1 MSNIQQKHLE
11 LINQFNNII
20 DLIKGADTE
29 EKIKMLKELPKLDAD
44 EMMNEFEEE
53 IEEYRE
59 EVEEYYGL
67 ERIHLEDI
75 ADLFDVKFDED
86 FDAIEKISDMIE
98 ENKELDKL
106 KQGIKEI
113 LQTETLST
121 AVENRFYKILNEDEE
136 ESSEE
141 EEEEEESSEEEEE
154 KDEMLNKQMDETSN
168 KIKYIETSK
177 IQKNKKNVVYICN
190 NEDEEDYK
198 DEERKPISIFWN
210 YKDKLINHFMEGHYN
225 NYSIYD
231 FDFFLDFGFMDI
243 VKKIFKWNYGQRIYF
258 YTKTN
263 ADGYFNIWR
272 ETGDVGLN
280 YCINENGYIETTI
293 YNMTLSKNTSLVFDC
308 NYNRKQKKL
317 NDEKNYIDI

>member
-44 EMMNEFEEE
+44 EMMNEFEELE
-53 IEEYRE
+53 EELKEEYKE
-59 EVEEYYGL
+59 EFEEEQEEYISSVISNAG
-67 ERIHLEDI
+67 
-75 ADLFDVKFDED
+75 FDEEIFDED
-86 FDAIEKISDMIE
+86 NFEFE
-98 ENKELDKL
+98 EWIVD
-106 KQGIKEI
+106 IKEKFDKNI
-113 LQTETLST
+113 
-121 AVENRFYKILNEDEE
+121 ED
-136 ESSEE
+136 
-141 EEEEEESSEEEEE
+141 
-154 KDEMLNKQMDETSN
+154 MLNKQMDETSN

-210 YKDKLINHFMEGHYN
+210 HKDKLINHFMEGHYN

-317 NDEKNYIDI
+317 NDEKNYIDIL